1 MGRRSSDA
9 GVAGMILLLCGD
21 DRFARI
27 EALNELRRRYD
38 EDGSLVNNTVQFDAP
53 RLRLEQLRA
62 ALVAAPFLGSWRLVR
77 VDGLCGRFQRGGRRG
92 LGEWEELG
100 DALTSLPP
108 TTLLVFTDDAVNAR
122 NPVRAQIEA
131 VGEVREFAPLRE
143 QEALGWLREQ
153 VRERGLQLTRGAAT
167 ALVERAAG
175 DRGVLTGAVE
185 KLSLYAGEASVDEE
199 VVDLLVPRLRNVRIF
214 DLLDAVAERRLADA
228 MRALDDVRASGE
240 DSPRILHMLA
250 RTYRQ
255 IVVACEVIEQG
266 GDQNE
271 IATALGSPGWLARRL
286 RNQARAYRP
295 EQADRALE
303 RILEADA
310 AIIAYR
316 RDDGGLP
323 DDLAVEL
330 LVADLA
336 GAR

>member
-1 MGRRSSDA
+1 
-9 GVAGMILLLCGD
+9 MILLLCGD

-53 RLRLEQLRA
+53 RLRLDQLRV
-62 ALVAAPFLGSWRLVR
+62 ALAAAPFLGSWRLVR

-92 LGEWEELG
+92 LGEWEGLG
-100 DALTSLPP
+100 DALTSLPT

-122 NPVRAQIEA
+122 NPIRGQIEA

-153 VRERGLQLTRGAAT
+153 VRERGLHLTRGAAT

-255 IVVACEVIEQG
+255 IVVACEVMEQG

-271 IATALGSPGWLARRL
+271 IATALGSPPWLARRL

>member
-1 MGRRSSDA
+1 
-9 GVAGMILLLCGD
+9 MILLLCGD

-53 RLRLEQLRA
+53 RLRLEQLRS
-62 ALVAAPFLGSWRLVR
+62 ALAAAPFLGSWRLVR

-92 LGEWEELG
+92 LGEWEGLG
-100 DALTSLPP
+100 DALTSLPT

-122 NPVRAQIEA
+122 NPIRGQIEA

-153 VRERGLQLTRGAAT
+153 VRERGLHLTRGAAT

-271 IATALGSPGWLARRL
+271 IATALGSPAWLARRL

>member
-1 MGRRSSDA
+1 
-9 GVAGMILLLCGD
+9 MILLLCGN

-38 EDGSLVNNTVQFDAP
+38 EDSSLVNNTVQFDAA
-53 RLRLEQLRA
+53 RLRLDQLRV
-62 ALVAAPFLGSWRLVR
+62 ALLAAPFLGSWRLVR

-92 LGEWEELG
+92 LGEWEGLG
-100 DALTSLPP
+100 DALTSLPT

-122 NPVRAQIEA
+122 NPIRAQIEA
-131 VGEVREFAPLRE
+131 IGEVREFAPLRE
-143 QEALGWLREQ
+143 REALGWLREQ
-153 VRERGLQLTRGAAT
+153 VRERGLDLTRGAAN

-255 IVVACEVIEQG
+255 IVVACEVMEQG

-271 IATALGSPGWLARRL
+271 IATALGSPAWLARRL
-286 RNQARAYRP
+286 HNQARAYRP